1 MIDYERY
8 ILSNGLEVLA
18 HRDPYTSMVA
28 VNLLYRVGSR
38 NENPLRT
45 GFAHLFEHLMFRGT
59 RCIPNFDVPVQEA
72 CGENN
77 AFTTNDYTDYYITL
91 PKENVETAFWLESDR
106 MTGLNIS
113 EAGLAAEKQVV
124 IEEYNQ
130 RYLNQ
135 PYGDQWL
142 LLREMAYRVH
152 PYRWPTIG
160 LTPDHIRDASL
171 ADVKGFYGRY
181 YRPSNAILSVAG
193 DLDPEAVFHLAE
205 HWFGGL
211 HSEARP
217 VDVVPEEPEQQG
229 ARRKEVWR
237 DVPATQITIA
247 FVMGDRRSREYYLCD
262 LITDLLAG
270 GSSARLYRK
279 LVRET
284 GLFSAVNAYVTGD
297 MDRGLFVVTGQLL
310 PGVSVDRGEAA
321 LWNELEC
328 LKNEPVDKY
337 EMEKVQNKFEAGI
350 LFGELNVMNK
360 AMNLGYYALLGDMEL
375 LNGEVKLYRSI
386 VPEEICETTRG
397 LLTRDH
403 ASTLIIYG
411 KDEK

>member
-142 LLREMAYRVH
+142 LLREMVYRVH